1 MPSWAGPLPELN
13 DRERRI
19 FTERRLREP
28 PRTLEAL
35 SDEFGVSRE
44 RIRQI
49 EVRAFQKV
57 QASMRDA
64 VARSE
69 QVPMALKALPP
80 SDQVI
85 DAG

>member
-1 MPSWAGPLPELN
+1 MAVLLVMAVTTIKSTYSLDVE
-13 DRERRI
+13 
-19 FTERRLREP
+19 TV
-28 PRTLEAL
+28 RTLESL
-35 SDEFGVSRE
+35 SEEFDVSRE

-69 QVPMALKALPP
+69 TVPMALKALPP
-80 SDQVI
+80 SDQVV
-85 DAG
+85 DAL